1 MNGDYI
7 ESLIEKG
14 KRIDGR
20 KLDEFRKIKIEHD
33 VSKNAEG
40 SARCIIGDTEVM
52 VGVKMD
58 IGEPYPDSPDEGTII
73 VSVELSPIASP
84 EFESGPPG
92 TKATELARI
101 VDRGIRE
108 SKALDFK
115 KLCIR
120 KGEKIW
126 MVFIDIYAVND
137 GGNLIDASVLA
148 ALAAL
153 NKTRIPKVEKDKVV
167 YGEFTNKLLK
177 LEKLPILITCYQIN
191 NKILLD
197 PNYKEEK
204 VINSRLSVSVYNGK
218 IHALQKGGDE
228 TLSLNEI
235 KEMIDVAIKKEGE
248 LNKYLK

>member
-1 MNGDYI
+1 MNREYI
-7 ESLIEKG
+7 ESLMENG

-20 KLDEFRKIKIEHD
+20 KLDEHRKVSIEYD

-40 SARCIIGDTEVM
+40 SARCRMGDTEVI
-52 VGVKMD
+52 VGVKMSM
-58 IGEPYPDSPDEGTII
+58 GEPYPDSPDEGTI
-73 VSVELSPIASP
+73 VVTTELNPIASP

-92 TKATELARI
+92 TKATELSRI

-115 KLCIR
+115 KLCIK

-137 GGNLIDASVLA
+137 GGNLVDAAVLA

-153 NKTRIPKVEKDKVV
+153 NKARLPKVEKDKIIF
-167 YGEFTNKLLK
+167 GEFTNKTLK
-177 LEKLPILITCYQIN
+177 LEKMPILTTCYKIN
-191 NKILLD
+191 GKIFVD
-197 PNYKEEK
+197 PNYHEEK
-204 VINSRLSVSVYNGK
+204 IINSRLSISVFNGK

-228 TLSLNEI
+228 TLNLDEV
-235 KEMIDVAIKKEGE
+235 KQMIDIAINKEKE
-248 LNKYLK
+248 LSKYLK

>member
-1 MNGDYI
+1 MNSDYI
-7 ESLIEKG
+7 ESLIENG

-20 KLDEFRKIKIEHD
+20 KLDEHRKIMIEQD
-33 VSKNAEG
+33 ISKNAEG
-40 SARCIIGDTEVM
+40 SARCRMGDTEVI

-58 IGEPYPDSPDEGTII
+58 IGQPYSDSPDEGTI
-73 VSVELSPIASP
+73 VVTAELNPIASP

-153 NKTRIPKVEKDKVV
+153 NKTKIPKVENDKVV
-167 YGEFTNKLLK
+167 YGEFTNKYLK
-177 LEKLPILITCYQIN
+177 LEKTPILTTCYRIN
-191 NKILLD
+191 GKILVD
-197 PNYKEEK
+197 PNYKEEA
-204 VINSRLSVSVYNGK
+204 VIDSRLSISIFNGR
-218 IHALQKGGDE
+218 IHALQKGGDK
-228 TLSLNEI
+228 TLSLDEI
-235 KEMIDVAIKKEGE
+235 KQMIDIAIKKEKE
-248 LNKYLK
+248 LGKYVI